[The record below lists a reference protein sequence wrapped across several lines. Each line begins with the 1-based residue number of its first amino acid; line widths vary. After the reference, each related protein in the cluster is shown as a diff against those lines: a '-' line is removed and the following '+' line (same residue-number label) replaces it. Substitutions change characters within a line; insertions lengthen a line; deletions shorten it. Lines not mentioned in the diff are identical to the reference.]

1 MSKHKMTPARCQ
13 SSHYYVSTSPTL
25 IYGPGWAAGIF
36 WRDQSTSLL
45 PSPPP
50 PLLLTSS
57 SKFIPCPT
65 SSHQTTHS
73 PPAPQGS
80 PAAAN
85 VYILPTT
92 VYIYQD
98 NKVLLFSCCLF
109 YWTGL
114 NYLVYTS
121 FRQCNSH
128 LKSSISTHTSQEG
141 IKCTKAEE

>member
-1 MSKHKMTPARCQ
+1 MAINMSKHKMTPARCQ

-45 PSPPP
+45 PPSPLPPPPPPP

-73 PPAPQGS
+73 PPAQPGR
-80 PAAAN
+80 PAAAKGRLRAGSRERRRRGTRFREAMSRSRKTL
-85 VYILPTT
+85 VVRYG
-92 VYIYQD
+92 VWCAEDQD
-98 NKVLLFSCCLF
+98 ATADAC
-109 YWTGL
+109 G
-114 NYLVYTS
+114 
-121 FRQCNSH
+121 
-128 LKSSISTHTSQEG
+128 
-141 IKCTKAEE
+141 A